1 MLTLAAAFL
10 PFAFVAGFTP
20 GPNNLLLAASGA
32 NFGIRRTIPHVLGI
46 VCGFPLLVAVGLG
59 LGTRRTIPHVLGIV
73 CGFPL
78 LVLAVF
84 QRHPE
89 VHAVLKFG
97 GAVFLVYLAWR
108 IATAGQGTSKWAPR
122 RPMTFLEAAL
132 FQWVNP
138 KAWVFAVSAVATYT
152 TVGGRASVEIA
163 VILAI
168 CVLVTIGSTITWTG
182 LGVWLNRFLQES
194 PRTLR
199 AFNVGMALLL
209 ILSIVPV
216 VI

>member
-10 PFAFVAGFTP
+10 PFAVIAAFTP

-46 VCGFPLLVAVGLG
+46 VSGLPLLVLAVGLG
-59 LGTRRTIPHVLGIV
+59 LGTL
-73 CGFPL
+73 
-78 LVLAVF
+78 F

-89 VHAVLKFG
+89 VHTVLKFG
-97 GAVFLVYLAWR
+97 GAAFLVYLAWR
-108 IATAGQGTSKWAPR
+108 IATAGHGTAETAPG
-122 RPMTFLEAAL
+122 RPLTFLEAAL

-138 KAWVFAVSAVATYT
+138 KAWIFAISGIATYT
-152 TVGGRASVEIA
+152 TVGGRASVEIG

-168 CVLVTIGSTITWTG
+168 CVLVTIDATIAWTG
-182 LGVWLNRFLQES
+182 FGVGLNRFLQKS
-194 PRTLR
+194 PRMLR

-209 ILSIVPV
+209 VLSIVPV
-216 VI
+216 IT

>member
-10 PFAFVAGFTP
+10 PFAVVAAFTP

-32 NFGIRRTIPHVLGI
+32 NFGIRRTIPHVLG
-46 VCGFPLLVAVGLG
+46 VVS
-59 LGTRRTIPHVLGIV
+59 
-73 CGFPL
+73 GFPL
-78 LVLAVF
+78 LVLAVGLGLGTLF

-89 VHAVLKFG
+89 VHTVLKFG
-97 GAVFLVYLAWR
+97 GAAFLIYLAWR
-108 IATAGQGTSKWAPR
+108 IATAGHGTAETAPG

-132 FQWVNP
+132 FQWINP
-138 KAWVFAVSAVATYT
+138 KAWIFAVSAIATYT

-168 CVLVTIGSTITWTG
+168 CVLVTIGSTIAWTG
-182 LGVWLNRFLQES
+182 FGVGLNRVLQES

-209 ILSIVPV
+209 VLSIVPV
-216 VI
+216 VT

>member
-10 PFAFVAGFTP
+10 PFAVVSAFTP

-32 NFGIRRTIPHVLGI
+32 NFGIRRTIPHVLG
-46 VCGFPLLVAVGLG
+46 VVS
-59 LGTRRTIPHVLGIV
+59 
-73 CGFPL
+73 GFPL
-78 LVLAVF
+78 LVLAVGLGLGTLF

-89 VHAVLKFG
+89 VHTVLKFG
-97 GAVFLVYLAWR
+97 GAAFLIYLAWR
-108 IATAGQGTSKWAPR
+108 IATGGHGTAETAPG
-122 RPMTFLEAAL
+122 RPLTFLEAAL

-138 KAWVFAVSAVATYT
+138 KAWIFAVTAVATYT

-168 CVLVTIGSTITWTG
+168 SVLVTIGATIAWTAF
-182 LGVWLNRFLQES
+182 GVGLNRFLQES
-194 PRTLR
+194 PRMLR

-209 ILSIVPV
+209 VGSIVPMV
-216 VI
+216 T

>member
-10 PFAFVAGFTP
+10 PFAVVAAFTP

-32 NFGIRRTIPHVLGI
+32 NFGIRRTVPHLLG
-46 VCGFPLLVAVGLG
+46 VM
-59 LGTRRTIPHVLGIV
+59 

-78 LVLAVF
+78 LVLAVGLGLGSVF
-84 QRHPE
+84 QRHPDI
-89 VHAVLKFG
+89 HTVLKFG
-97 GAVFLVYLAWR
+97 GAVFLTYLAWR
-108 IATAGQGTSKWAPR
+108 IATAGPGTTDTTPG
-122 RPMTFLEAAL
+122 RPLTFLEAVL

-138 KAWVFAVSAVATYT
+138 KAWIFAVTAIATYT

-168 CVLVTIGSTITWTG
+168 CVVVTVGSTIAWTG
-182 LGVWLNRFLQES
+182 FGVGLSRFLQES
-194 PRTLR
+194 PRALR

-209 ILSIVPV
+209 VLSIVPMV
-216 VI
+216 T

>member
-32 NFGIRRTIPHVLGI
+32 NFGVRRTIPHVLGI
-46 VCGFPLLVAVGLG
+46 VS
-59 LGTRRTIPHVLGIV
+59 
-73 CGFPL
+73 GFPL
-78 LVLAVF
+78 LVLAVGLGLGTVF

-89 VHAVLKFG
+89 VHTALKFVG
-97 GAVFLVYLAWR
+97 GAFLVYLAWR
-108 IATAGQGTSKWAPR
+108 IATAGHGTTGTARR
-122 RPMTFLEAAL
+122 RPMTFVEAVL

-138 KAWVFAVSAVATYT
+138 KAWIFAVTAVATYT

-168 CVLVTIGSTITWTG
+168 SLLVTIGSTVTWTG
-182 LGVWLNRFLQES
+182 FGFWLSRFLRES
-194 PRTLR
+194 PRMLR
-199 AFNVGMALLL
+199 VFNVGMALLL
-209 ILSIVPV
+209 VLSIVPV
-216 VI
+216 MT

>member
-32 NFGIRRTIPHVLGI
+32 NFGIRRTIPHILGI
-46 VCGFPLLVAVGLG
+46 VSGFPLLVLAVGLG
-59 LGTRRTIPHVLGIV
+59 LGT
-73 CGFPL
+73 
-78 LVLAVF
+78 VF

-89 VHAVLKFG
+89 VHAALKFVG
-97 GAVFLVYLAWR
+97 GAFLVYLAWR
-108 IATAGQGTSKWAPR
+108 IATAGHGTADTAR
-122 RPMTFLEAAL
+122 GRPMTFVEAVL

-138 KAWVFAVSAVATYT
+138 KAWIFAVTAVATYT

-168 CVLVTIGSTITWTG
+168 SLLVTIGSTATWTG
-182 LGVWLNRFLQES
+182 FGFWLSRFLQKS
-194 PRTLR
+194 PRNLR
-199 AFNVGMALLL
+199 VFNVGMALLL
-209 ILSIVPV
+209 ILSMVPV
-216 VI
+216 MT

>member
-10 PFAFVAGFTP
+10 PFAVVAAFTP

-46 VCGFPLLVAVGLG
+46 V
-59 LGTRRTIPHVLGIV
+59 I
-73 CGFPL
+73 GFPL
-78 LVLAVF
+78 LVLAVSLGLGTLF

-89 VHAVLKFG
+89 VHTVLKFG
-97 GAVFLVYLAWR
+97 GAAFLIYLAWR
-108 IATAGQGTSKWAPR
+108 IATAGHGTAVTAPG

-138 KAWVFAVSAVATYT
+138 KAWIFAVSAVATYT

-168 CVLVTIGSTITWTG
+168 CVLVTIGSTIAWTG
-182 LGVWLNRFLQES
+182 FGMGLNRFLQES
-194 PRTLR
+194 PRMLR

-209 ILSIVPV
+209 VLSIVPV
-216 VI
+216 VT

>member
-10 PFAFVAGFTP
+10 PFAVVAAFTP

-32 NFGIRRTIPHVLGI
+32 NFGIRRTIPHVLG
-46 VCGFPLLVAVGLG
+46 VVS
-59 LGTRRTIPHVLGIV
+59 
-73 CGFPL
+73 GFPL
-78 LVLAVF
+78 LVLAVGLGLGALF

-89 VHAVLKFG
+89 VHTVLKFG
-97 GAVFLVYLAWR
+97 GAAFLIYLAWR
-108 IATAGQGTSKWAPR
+108 IATAGHGTAKTAPG
-122 RPMTFLEAAL
+122 RPLTFLEAAL

-138 KAWVFAVSAVATYT
+138 KAWIFAVTAVATYT

-168 CVLVTIGSTITWTG
+168 SVLVTIGATIAWTAF
-182 LGVWLNRFLQES
+182 GVGLNRFLQES
-194 PRTLR
+194 PRMLR

-209 ILSIVPV
+209 LVSIVPMV
-216 VI
+216 T

>member
-10 PFAFVAGFTP
+10 PFAVVAAFTP

-32 NFGIRRTIPHVLGI
+32 NFGIRRTIPHVLG
-46 VCGFPLLVAVGLG
+46 VVG
-59 LGTRRTIPHVLGIV
+59 
-73 CGFPL
+73 GFPL
-78 LVLAVF
+78 LVLAVGLGLGTLF

-89 VHAVLKFG
+89 VHTVLKFG
-97 GAVFLVYLAWR
+97 GAAFLIYLAWR
-108 IATAGQGTSKWAPR
+108 IATAGHGTAETAPG
-122 RPMTFLEAAL
+122 RPLTFLEAVL

-138 KAWVFAVSAVATYT
+138 KAWVFAVTAVATYT
-152 TVGGRASVEIA
+152 TVGGPASVEIA

-168 CVLVTIGSTITWTG
+168 SVLVTIGATIAWTAF
-182 LGVWLNRFLQES
+182 GVGLNRFLQES

-209 ILSIVPV
+209 VGSIVPMV
-216 VI
+216 T

>member
-46 VCGFPLLVAVGLG
+46 VCGFPLLVLAVGLG
-59 LGTRRTIPHVLGIV
+59 LGT
-73 CGFPL
+73 
-78 LVLAVF
+78 VF

-89 VHAVLKFG
+89 FHTVLKFG

-108 IATAGQGTSKWAPR
+108 IAMAGHGTSKKAPR

-132 FQWVNP
+132 FQWINP

-152 TVGGRASVEIA
+152 TVGGRASAEIA

-168 CVLVTIGSTITWTG
+168 CMLVTIGSTITWTG
-182 LGVWLNRFLQES
+182 FGVWLNRFLQES

>member
-10 PFAFVAGFTP
+10 PFAVVSAFTP

-32 NFGIRRTIPHVLGI
+32 NFGVRRTIPHVLGI
-46 VCGFPLLVAVGLG
+46 VS
-59 LGTRRTIPHVLGIV
+59 
-73 CGFPL
+73 GFPL
-78 LVLAVF
+78 LVLAVGLGLGTVF

-89 VHAVLKFG
+89 VHTVLKFG
-97 GAVFLVYLAWR
+97 GAAFLIYLAWR
-108 IATAGQGTSKWAPR
+108 IATAGHGTADTAPG
-122 RPMTFLEAAL
+122 RPLTFLEAAL

-138 KAWVFAVSAVATYT
+138 KAWIFAVSAIATYT

-168 CVLVTIGSTITWTG
+168 CVLVTIGSTIAWTG
-182 LGVWLNRFLQES
+182 FGVGLNRFLQES
-194 PRTLR
+194 PRMLR

-209 ILSIVPV
+209 VLSIVPV
-216 VI
+216 VT